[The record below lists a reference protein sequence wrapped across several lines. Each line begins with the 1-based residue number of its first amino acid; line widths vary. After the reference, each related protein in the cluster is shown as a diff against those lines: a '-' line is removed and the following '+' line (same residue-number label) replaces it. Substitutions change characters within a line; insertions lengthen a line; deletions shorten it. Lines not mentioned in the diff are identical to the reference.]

1 MMFFTKYFLLSI
13 LHAFLEQCYC
23 MSFITPPEKYS
34 VPVSRKE
41 LINELQG
48 LNSKVHRMRSKWES
62 LVPLPP
68 RSELSLKDLLS
79 RKEELSPSEDSRP
92 LPEEPNQ
99 EFRPK
104 LAEDSDEPVIIHHR
118 LSPSDVPLGIL
129 RKNFNQFQNAQRLL
143 EALNIRRLQQKDA
156 RSVEPALSS
165 LEQVNAMEKEKDIYS
180 QPSITMP
187 SNQID
192 TETDS
197 QPPEDVMADSEPKTS
212 PDSVQADNGWA
223 EALAEN
229 VHPLKVA
236 AAQPS
241 IRDCLFLRSGCGP
254 SREFDPRRTSAY
266 LDKVQALFNAMP

>member
-1 MMFFTKYFLLSI
+1 
-13 LHAFLEQCYC
+13 
-23 MSFITPPEKYS
+23 MSFIAPPEKYS

-48 LNSKVHRMRSKWES
+48 LNSKVHRMRSKWET

-79 RKEELSPSEDSRP
+79 RKDELSSYESSRP
-92 LPEEPNQ
+92 LPEEVPKQ
-99 EFRPK
+99 EVR

-118 LSPSDVPLGIL
+118 LSPSDVPFGIL

-143 EALNIRRLQQKDA
+143 DALNIRRLQQKDA
-156 RSVEPALSS
+156 RNVEPALSS

-180 QPSITMP
+180 LPSIPIP
-187 SNQID
+187 SSQIS
-192 TETDS
+192 ETDS
-197 QPPEDVMADSEPKTS
+197 PLPEDAIGDSDPKTS
-212 PDSVQADNGWA
+212 LDSVQADNGLP
-223 EALAEN
+223 EELNEK

-254 SREFDPRRTSAY
+254 SRKFDPRRTSAY